1 MERMNVIVSLEQY
14 FESVN
19 FFGRERTEQIAYLL
33 YYVTNVAELRKDM
46 TPAIIA
52 NRLEDQIIK
61 YPGSF
66 KPTIPT
72 VEEIASIM
80 VKRKDCFVESTLGDK
95 RDRKLGEI
103 AYILTESRRR
113 SLDKE
118 FNKRIYGV
126 YKKHGIIKDW
136 ITYLFAIMLMLTL
149 ISFSIGFHNHSCIGI
164 SWEEYKDKVEFNDI
178 SDGERGEYLLYY
190 VTEVLQ
196 FKKGMTAAVISDRL
210 NDLGYVTADKDV
222 VEQYL
227 EGNTYIVQ
235 TDSLYSFSPLGV
247 EAKDRLIGRKI
258 MYDKENISMGWV
270 MSNISFEQILTLGFS
285 LLSGIWVL
293 VSLGYKI
300 GQDKKAYMD

>member
-1 MERMNVIVSLEQY
+1 MNVIVSLEQY
-14 FESVN
+14 FESIN

-66 KPTIPT
+66 KPSIPT
-72 VEEIASIM
+72 VEEIVSIM
-80 VKRKDCFVESTLGDK
+80 VKRKDYFVESTLGDK
-95 RDRKLGEI
+95 RDRKPGEI

-118 FNKRIYGV
+118 FNKKIYGV
-126 YKKHGIIKDW
+126 YKRHGIIKDW
-136 ITYLFAIMLMLTL
+136 ITYSFAILLILALM
-149 ISFSIGFHNHSCIGI
+149 SFSIGFNNHSCIGI
-164 SWEEYKDKVEFNDI
+164 SWEEYKEKVEFNQI

-190 VTEVLQ
+190 VTEVLK
-196 FKKGMTAAVISDRL
+196 FKNGMTAAVISERL
-210 NDLGYVTADKDV
+210 NDLGYVGATEDV
-222 VEQYL
+222 VGQYL
-227 EGNTYIVQ
+227 ASNEHIVQ

-247 EAKDRLIGRKI
+247 EVKDKVIGRKI
-258 MYDKENISMGWV
+258 KYDKEHISFGWV
-270 MSNISFEQILTLGFS
+270 MSNISFEQIIGFIIS
-285 LLSGIWVL
+285 LVSGICVL